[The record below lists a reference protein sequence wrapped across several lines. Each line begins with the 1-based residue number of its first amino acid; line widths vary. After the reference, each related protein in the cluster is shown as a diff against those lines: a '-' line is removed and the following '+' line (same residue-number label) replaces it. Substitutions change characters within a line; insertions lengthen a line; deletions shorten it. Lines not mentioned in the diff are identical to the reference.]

1 MINKISKI
9 LSKYKTQRYKLDNS
23 TTFFIYLKAIL
34 ASIFITFLIVLIPA
48 LLIYNLFIL
57 EYLHNILKVIIVIL
71 MPLLAFSFNY
81 FFIEVIKN
89 YEPKLKEVSF
99 KHMFLI
105 ESVIFSFFLVM
116 ITTIVVSII

>member
-1 MINKISKI
+1 VINKISKI

-89 YEPKLKEVSF
+89 YESKLKEVSF

>member
-89 YEPKLKEVSF
+89 YESKLKEVSF